1 MTEALKKA
9 VAEKAAVI
17 IYGNEGNYGSVNAN
31 DNGAVSVGKVQ
42 WHGSRALDLL
52 KTIIAALGEQA
63 ATVILGADFYKEI
76 KTAVQWNKRTVTA
89 QEKNKLTALLTTP
102 AGKAAQDALA
112 EKDVI
117 SYVSHGVKMGIEDA
131 QALIYFADLENQ
143 GGAGA
148 SARVAK
154 AAAER
159 AGSMDKVSLVILHSA
174 ALSDRVMGG
183 YTARRKETYSKAAAV
198 SFSSGGTDADKTQNG
213 GTKTMA
219 TMISNS
225 GHDENGRYSGGA
237 AGDQTGTEWQVI
249 PWYNRP
255 WNCVLRHPKASVRK
269 LIAQLAK
276 EAANNNK
283 IGYDQNQR
291 ETFWEQ
297 LKKVGY
303 YPSKITVKCEADCS
317 AGVCA
322 IVRATGYLLG
332 DTKLQK
338 HSGTYTGN
346 MRAALKAAGFEVLT
360 ASKYLT
366 SGDYLLTGDILLN
379 DGAHTATVVSDGA
392 KATSGGSASGGTS
405 GGNSGS
411 AVNGEQTYKVKAGD
425 TLSKIATV
433 YGTTYQKLASYNGIV
448 NPNIINVGQV
458 IKIPASGVTTYTV
471 KKGDSLWAIAAE
483 KLGNGA
489 RYNEIKTMNGL
500 TSDTIH
506 AGQVLK
512 IPAK

>member
-17 IYGNEGNYGSVNAN
+17 IYGNEGNYDSVNAN

-63 ATVILGADFYKEI
+63 ATIILGTDFYKEI
-76 KTAVQWNKRTVTA
+76 KTAVQWNNRTVTTA
-89 QEKNKLTALLTTP
+89 EKNKLTALLTTP
-102 AGKAAQDALA
+102 AGKTAQDALA
-112 EKDVI
+112 EKDI
-117 SYVSHGVKMGIEDA
+117 LSYVTHGANIGIEDA

-143 GGAGA
+143 GGSGA

-154 AAAER
+154 AAAEKV
-159 AGSMDKVSLVILHSA
+159 GSMAKVTLAILHSA

-183 YTARRKETYSKAAAV
+183 YAARRKKTYSKAAAV
-198 SFSSGGTDADKTQNG
+198 SFSSGSADADKTQTG
-213 GTKTMA
+213 GKQTMA

-225 GHDENGRYSGGA
+225 GHDENGKYSGGA
-237 AGDQTGTEWQVI
+237 AGDQTGTEWQLI

-255 WNCVLRHPKASVRK
+255 WNCVLRHPEAAVRK

-291 ETFWEQ
+291 ETFWAQ
-297 LKKVGY
+297 LQKVGY
-303 YPSKITVKCEADCS
+303 YPSRITVNCEADCS

-322 IVRATGYLLG
+322 IVRAAGYLLG
-332 DTKLQK
+332 NTKLQK

-366 SGDYLLTGDILLN
+366 SGDYLLAGDILLN
-379 DGAHTATVVSDGA
+379 DRHHTATVVSDGA
-392 KATSGGSASGGTS
+392 KAVSGGTASGNS
-405 GGNSGS
+405 GGNTSS
-411 AVNGEQTYKVKAGD
+411 TEQAYTVKSGD
-425 TLSKIATV
+425 TLSKIAAA
-433 YGTTYQKLASYNGIV
+433 YGTTYQKLASYNGIA
-448 NPNIINVGQV
+448 NPNIIYVGQI

-471 KKGDSLWAIAAE
+471 KKGDSLWAIAAA
-483 KLGNGA
+483 KLGDGT
-489 RYNEIKTMNGL
+489 RYNEIKTLNGL
-500 TSDTIH
+500 TSNTIY

>member
-17 IYGNEGNYGSVNAN
+17 IYGNEGNYGSVNTN

-52 KTIIAALGEQA
+52 KTIIAALGGQA

-76 KTAVQWNKRTVTA
+76 KTAVQWNKRTVNA

-112 EKDVI
+112 EKDVL
-117 SYVSHGVKMGIEDA
+117 SYVTHGVNMGIEDA

-148 SARVAK
+148 SARIAK
-154 AAAER
+154 TAAER
-159 AGSMDKVSLVILHSA
+159 AGSMNKVSLVILHSA
-174 ALSDRVMGG
+174 ALSDWVMGG

-198 SFSSGGTDADKTQNG
+198 SFPSGGTDADKTQNG
-213 GTKTMA
+213 GTGTMA

-225 GHDENGRYSGGA
+225 GHDENGRYSGGV

-255 WNCVLRHPKASVRK
+255 WNCVLRHPEAGVRK
-269 LIAQLAK
+269 LLAQLAK

-291 ETFWEQ
+291 ETFWAQ
-297 LKKVGY
+297 LQKVGY
-303 YPSKITVKCEADCS
+303 YPSKITVNCEADCS

-322 IVRATGYLLG
+322 IVRAAGYLLG
-332 DTKLQK
+332 NTKLQK

-346 MRAALKAAGFEVLT
+346 MRTALKAAGFEVLT

-392 KATSGGSASGGTS
+392 KATSGGNTS
-405 GGNSGS
+405 GTTSGNSGS
-411 AVNGEQTYKVKAGD
+411 GEQTYKVKAGD
-425 TLSKIATV
+425 TLSKIAAA
-433 YGTTYQKLASYNGIV
+433 YGTTYQKLASYNGIADS
-448 NPNIINVGQV
+448 NIIHVGQV

-471 KKGDSLWAIAAE
+471 KKGDSLWAIAAA
-483 KLGNGA
+483 KLGNGT
-489 RYNEIKTMNGL
+489 RYNEIKTLNGL
-500 TSDTIH
+500 TSDTIY

>member
-9 VAEKAAVI
+9 VAEKAAII

-63 ATVILGADFYKEI
+63 ATVIVGVDFYKEI
-76 KTAVQWNKRTVTA
+76 KTAIQWNNRTVTTA
-89 QEKNKLTALLTTP
+89 EKNKLTALLTTP

-112 EKDVI
+112 EKDVL
-117 SYVSHGVKMGIEDA
+117 SYVTHGVNMGIVDA

-154 AAAER
+154 VAAEKV
-159 AGSMDKVSLVILHSA
+159 GSMAKVTLAIMHSA

-198 SFSSGGTDADKTQNG
+198 SFSSGGTDADKTQTG
-213 GTKTMA
+213 GTETMA

-225 GHDENGRYSGGA
+225 GHDENGRYSGGV

-255 WNCVLRHPKASVRK
+255 WNCVLRHPEAAVRK

-291 ETFWEQ
+291 ETFWTQ
-297 LKKVGY
+297 LQKVGY
-303 YPSKITVKCEADCS
+303 YPSKITVNCEADCS

-322 IVRATGYLLG
+322 IVRAAGYLLG
-332 DTKLQK
+332 NTKLQK

-346 MRAALKAAGFEVLT
+346 MRAALKSAGFEVLT
-360 ASKYLT
+360 ASKYLI

-379 DGAHTATVVSDGA
+379 DGHHTATVVSDGA
-392 KATSGGSASGGTS
+392 KAASGNTS
-405 GGNSGS
+405 SGNNGGNTSS
-411 AVNGEQTYKVKAGD
+411 TEQTYTVKSGD
-425 TLSKIATV
+425 TLSKIAAA
-433 YGTTYQKLASYNGIV
+433 YGTTYQKLASYNGIA
-448 NPNIINVGQV
+448 NPNIIHVGQI

-471 KKGDSLWAIAAE
+471 KKGDSLWAIAAA
-483 KLGNGA
+483 KLGDGT
-489 RYNEIKTMNGL
+489 RYNEIKILNGL
-500 TSDTIH
+500 TSNTIY
-506 AGQVLK
+506 AEQVLK

>member
-1 MTEALKKA
+1 MTEALKKT

-52 KTIIAALGEQA
+52 KTIIAALGQQA

-76 KTAVQWNKRTVTA
+76 KTAIQWNNRTVTTA
-89 QEKNKLTALLTTP
+89 EKNKLTALLTTP
-102 AGKAAQDALA
+102 AGKAAQDELA
-112 EKDVI
+112 EKDVL
-117 SYVSHGVKMGIEDA
+117 SYVTHGVNMGIKDA
-131 QALIYFADLENQ
+131 QALIYFSDLENQ

-154 AAAER
+154 AAA
-159 AGSMDKVSLVILHSA
+159 AKTGSMGKVTLANLHSA
-174 ALSDRVMGG
+174 ALSDSVMGK
-183 YTARRKETYSKAAAV
+183 YVTRRKETYSKAAAL
-198 SFSSGGTDADKTQNG
+198 SFSSGSTDANKTQTG
-213 GTKTMA
+213 GTGTMA

-237 AGDQTGTEWQVI
+237 AGDQTGTEWQII

-255 WNCVLRHPKASVRK
+255 WNCVLRHPEAKVRK

-291 ETFWEQ
+291 ETFWAQ
-297 LKKVGY
+297 LQKVGY
-303 YPSKITVKCEADCS
+303 YPAKITVNCEADCS
-317 AGVCA
+317 SGVCA
-322 IVRATGYLLG
+322 IIRAVGYLLG
-332 DTKLQK
+332 YSKLQK
-338 HSGTYTGN
+338 HTATYTGN
-346 MRAALKAAGFEVLT
+346 MRTALKAAGFEVLT
-360 ASKYLT
+360 GSKYLT
-366 SGDYLLTGDILLN
+366 SGDYLLTGDVLLN

-392 KATSGGSASGGTS
+392 KATSGGSTSGATS
-405 GGNSGS
+405 GGNNGS
-411 AVNGEQTYKVKAGD
+411 VASGEQTYTVKAGD
-425 TLSKIATV
+425 TLSKIAAA
-433 YGTTYQKLASYNGIV
+433 YGTTYQKLASYNGIA

-471 KKGDSLWAIAAE
+471 KKGDSLWAIAAA
-483 KLGNGA
+483 KLGNGT

-500 TSDTIH
+500 TNDTIY